1 MPGVVEIFTHENH
14 GETARLDHSWRDETA
29 PPGHPF
35 RPLHSERILFAGQPI
50 ALIVA
55 QTFEAARDAASLVRV
70 EYAVD
75 PHCTDL
81 ERKRS
86 QAYVPPE
93 KRSGIDPPPEPRGNA
108 EQAFA
113 QAPIKISRDYHIS
126 AEHHNPMEMFAT
138 TCVFE
143 GSGKLTIY
151 DKTQGSQ
158 NSRGYVTSVFGLKP
172 ANVRLINHYVGGAF
186 GSGLRPQHQLFL
198 AAMASLALKTVGA
211 GLVDPL
217 ADVPHRI
224 PGRHLSDGVARFRS
238 RWPIVVGDAR
248 HRCRDL
254 AARRLSGSC
263 RELVGPD
270 VPLRQRQALL
280 STLRS

>member
-1 MPGVVEIFTHENH
+1 
-14 GETARLDHSWRDETA
+14 
-29 PPGHPF
+29 
-35 RPLHSERILFAGQPI
+35 
-50 ALIVA
+50 
-55 QTFEAARDAASLVRV
+55 
-70 EYAVD
+70 
-75 PHCTDL
+75 
-81 ERKRS
+81 
-86 QAYVPPE
+86 
-93 KRSGIDPPPEPRGNA
+93 
-108 EQAFA
+108 
-113 QAPIKISRDYHIS
+113 
-126 AEHHNPMEMFAT
+126 MEMFAT

-254 AARRLSGSC
+254 AARNSQEVVVNWSGLMYHCDNVRLSSRLAKLNTSTPCDMRAPGAASGVTRWNARWMNSPMKSASIRWSCGS
-263 RELVGPD
+263 
-270 VPLRQRQALL
+270 
-280 STLRS
+280 